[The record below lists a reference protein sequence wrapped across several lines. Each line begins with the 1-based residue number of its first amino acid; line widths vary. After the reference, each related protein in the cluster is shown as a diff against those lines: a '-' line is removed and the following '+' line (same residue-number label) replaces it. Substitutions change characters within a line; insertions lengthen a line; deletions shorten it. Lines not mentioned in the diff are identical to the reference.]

1 MAFSKPA
8 RTRGIPASYTTDE
21 LSKVKVKM
29 YPALGRLLLETLTSV
44 TEVVAL
50 TEGMWYSMPR
60 TYRVHRDV

>member
-50 TEGMWYSMPR
+50 TEGM
-60 TYRVHRDV
+60 